1 MARDPVCKNLSGVA
15 GQLSVIAGKQ
25 EWFTITLLIRLN
37 YRNLYKAEDSLSW
50 SVLVVDDEP
59 MARTLLR
66 LMLVRAGYEVVE
78 AEDGFDALDKV
89 KDGSHD
95 VMLLDVMMPG
105 LDGFSVCQTV
115 REDSNMS
122 ELPIILLS
130 AKTDLESVNKGLK
143 LGANK
148 YLTKPVSPEELAQ
161 QVKDVLKDKS
171 SSPKR

>member
-1 MARDPVCKNLSGVA
+1 M
-15 GQLSVIAGKQ
+15 
-25 EWFTITLLIRLN
+25 
-37 YRNLYKAEDSLSW
+37 SW

-115 REDSNMS
+115 REYSNMS

-148 YLTKPVSPEELAQ
+148 YLTKPVSSEELTQ
-161 QVKDVLKDKS
+161 QIKDVLKDKS